1 MKPQA
6 RPISIGDRFI
16 KSGRSP
22 RSVYEVRSLV
32 DLVEIPPHVRLVED
46 GQTGEMLMSMSALRD
61 RRFWSRLESE
71 TRAKN

>member
-1 MKPQA
+1 MKPQTS
-6 RPISIGDRFI
+6 PIAIGDRFT
-16 KSGRSP
+16 KAGRSS

-71 TRAKN
+71 AQAKN